1 MINEVPNAETMTMND
16 TQVLDR
22 KLHDYGNQDNFAAPR
37 ELTVTITLNEYRNL
51 VMAKGVN
58 AKAFADLRDKNY
70 KLEQKLQTLIHH
82 LDNDT
87 DANVRSA
94 DED

>member
-1 MINEVPNAETMTMND
+1 MINAVPNAELMTANY

-22 KLHDYGNQDNFAAPR
+22 KLHDYGNHDNFVAPS

-51 VMAKGVN
+51 VMAKCVN
-58 AKAFADLRDKNY
+58 AKAIEDLRDKNY
-70 KLEQKLQTLIHH
+70 KLEQKLQTLIHN

>member
-1 MINEVPNAETMTMND
+1 MINEVPNAEIMTMND

-22 KLHDYGNQDNFAAPR
+22 KLHDYGNQDNFVAPR